1 MVFFCLFLF
10 FWCTVSVSFP
20 VSPSYTFIPFS
31 KLQGQSGCSIHSS
44 HTEAR
49 GNFLNCKSD
58 HVTAVPKLIEWLP
71 IALRIKFKLLYMA
84 YKSFVVWHEDLSCLT
99 TISIFQQ
106 CWPPS
111 SCLFASRTLHI
122 PCSLLGTLFPSHCYP
137 LIWVWLN
144 STPSRRLNWFKR
156 LMIP

>member
-1 MVFFCLFLF
+1 MSSFLEFHLTHRLTTFKLKKLQFQSKDRVPAVVFFCLFLF

-99 TISIFQQ
+99 TVSIFQQ
-106 CWPPS
+106 C
-111 SCLFASRTLHI
+111 
-122 PCSLLGTLFPSHCYP
+122 
-137 LIWVWLN
+137 
-144 STPSRRLNWFKR
+144 
-156 LMIP
+156 